1 VILFVR
7 HGQTLVNREG
17 RLQGRLDAPLTD
29 LGLEQARLA
38 AGGLAGCGASL
49 VLTSPLQRAAH
60 TAAEIGRALGVAVEV
75 DDRLVELDYGDW
87 DGRKLGEVSAAEW
100 ERWRGDPS
108 FAPPGGESLEAV
120 GRRVGEFCATW
131 SGPDRT
137 VVAVSHV
144 SPIKAAVVWALGV
157 ADATSWRMHL
167 DVASITRIG
176 SREGGPPFL
185 AGYNDTSHLRAR
197 EDGLAG

>member
-1 VILFVR
+1 MIVFVR

-38 AGGLAGCGASL
+38 ANGLADCGATL
-49 VLTSPLQRAAH
+49 VLTSPLQRAAG
-60 TAAEIGRALGVAVEV
+60 TAAEIARALGAPVEV

-87 DGRKLGEVSAAEW
+87 DGRKLGEVSPDEW
-100 ERWRGDPS
+100 EQWRRDPS
-108 FAPPGGESLEAV
+108 FSPPGGESLEAV
-120 GRRVGEFCATW
+120 GRRVAEFCTEW
-131 SGPDRT
+131 SGSDRT

-176 SREGGPPFL
+176 SRGGPPFL
-185 AGYNDTSHLRAR
+185 AGYNDTSHLRPR
-197 EDGLAG
+197 DDPPVG